1 MPTDLHSRLPRSD
14 LKGAGGLDWKTFSR
28 ELLNA
33 TRHAVFVVEPG
44 GTVVISNRVVQRSL
58 GLFPGTLVSAT
69 LPDFWPEITHS
80 LSTQTYRRDIP
91 VSHNDAALLAEISPI
106 RWKSGVIGVL
116 CALEDVS
123 NLHKVTRQMV
133 TFQELNRE
141 LDAIIDSSHDGLW
154 ICDGNAR
161 VVRINPA
168 SARINQVRAEEVLG
182 RNMRDLVTE
191 GFINQSV
198 TLRVLET
205 RRQVNLLQQTRE
217 GRKLMLT
224 GNPVFDQDE
233 RLIRVVVNERDVT
246 EIDSLQREL
255 ENQEAIKN
263 QFRHQILEMQLAEV
277 EANRIIARSP
287 CFLNVLKQALK
298 VSGVESTVLIQGESG
313 SGKGVI
319 ADLIHKYSNRS
330 DHPMIKINC
339 GAIPETLV
347 ESELFGYDRGAF
359 TGARRQGKAG
369 YFEVADGGILFLDE
383 IAELPLSSQVKLLN
397 FLEDGCISR
406 VGSTAKRR
414 LNVRIL
420 AATNQDLKAMVAAKR
435 FRADL
440 YFRLHVIPLSVPP
453 LRERREC
460 LLALIRHF
468 SAHFARKLADA
479 PPPRLSQAAL
489 ERLLAYGYP
498 GNVRELMNI
507 CERLVVLAEG
517 SRIEAE
523 DLPSSLTAAA
533 CEPTTDS
540 SRWTEGQSLQEIL
553 ENVEREVLEKARMR
567 FGKQAAIAEALHINQ
582 STVARKLQ
590 KYGLEGER
598 TASQPPRAGC
608 ENREPRR

>member
-1 MPTDLHSRLPRSD
+1 MATDFHSHLPRPD
-14 LKGAGGLDWKTFSR
+14 AQVTGGLDWKTFSR
-28 ELLNA
+28 ALLNA

-44 GTVVISNRVVQRSL
+44 GTVVISNRAVQDKL
-58 GLFPGTLVSAT
+58 GLFPGTLVSTT
-69 LPDFWPEITHS
+69 LPDFWPEITRC
-80 LSTQTYRRDIP
+80 LSTQRDRRGIP
-91 VSHNDAALLAEISPI
+91 MSHNAAALLAEISPM
-106 RWKSGVIGVL
+106 RWKSGVIGAL
-116 CALEDVS
+116 CILEDVT
-123 NLHKVTRQMV
+123 NLKEVTRQMV
-133 TFQELNRE
+133 AYQELNRE

-154 ICDGNAR
+154 ICDGNAQ

-168 SARINQVRAEEVLG
+168 SARINQVRAEEVVG
-182 RNMRDLVTE
+182 RNMRDLVAE
-191 GFINQSV
+191 GFVNQSV

-205 RRQVNLLQQTRE
+205 RQQVNLLQQTRQ

-224 GNPVFDQDE
+224 GNPVFDQDG

-246 EIDSLQREL
+246 EIDNLQREL

-287 CFLNVLKQALK
+287 CFLNLLKQALK
-298 VSGVESTVLIQGESG
+298 VSSVESTVLIQGESG

-319 ADLIHKYSNRS
+319 ADLIHKYSIRS

-347 ESELFGYDRGAF
+347 ESELFGYDSGAF

-383 IAELPLSSQVKLLN
+383 IAELPLSCQVKLLH
-397 FLEDGCISR
+397 FLEDGHITR

-440 YFRLHVIPLSVPP
+440 YFRLHVIPLNVPP

-468 SAHFARKLADA
+468 TADFARKLADA
-479 PPPRLSQAAL
+479 PPPRISQAAL

-517 SRIEAE
+517 SRIEVD
-523 DLPSSLTAAA
+523 DLPASLGNPACAAA
-533 CEPTTDS
+533 SDS
-540 SRWTEGQSLQEIL
+540 GHWSEGRSLQQIVES
-553 ENVEREVLEKARMR
+553 VEREVLAKARMR
-567 FGKQAAIAEALHINQ
+567 LGKQAAIAEALHINQ

-590 KYGLEGER
+590 KYGL
-598 TASQPPRAGC
+598 
-608 ENREPRR
+608 